1 MFRYEYELV
10 DYFIKN
16 LYIHDYII
24 IREMNTRY
32 GNIDIVRINSYELPF
47 SLEQIETLSKPACS
61 SIFVYLKNKR
71 YVCED
76 SIINNI
82 GLSKTT
88 LKSSLNELVSKKLI
102 MKNENKFRRY
112 KEFNFPKTTV
122 IGYEAKLTDFKK
134 AYYQAISN
142 YKYVDYSYLVF
153 PIDTALNI
161 AKKYGDN
168 LRESKVGLIGVSEGF
183 NEVIIRANKIYE
195 MSDSIRL
202 LSLSKSFSLSDK
214 AMKGRDLNINYEY

>member
-1 MFRYEYELV
+1 MFKYEYELV

-16 LYIHDYII
+16 LNVQDNIL

-32 GNIDIVRINSYELPF
+32 GNIDVVRINSYELPF
-47 SLEQIETLSKPACS
+47 NLEQIETLSKPSCS
-61 SIFVYLKNKR
+61 RIFVYLKNKR

-82 GLSKTT
+82 GLSKST
-88 LKSSLNELVSKKLI
+88 LKSSLCELVSKKLI
-102 MKNENKFRRY
+102 IKNENKFRRY

-122 IGYEAKLTDFKK
+122 TGYEAKLTDFKK

-142 YKYVDYSYLVF
+142 YKFVDYSYLVF
-153 PIDTALNI
+153 PIAIAINI
-161 AKKYGDN
+161 EKNYGTT
-168 LRESKVGLIGVSEGF
+168 LRESKVGLIGVSTEF

-202 LSLSKSFSLSDK
+202 LSLSKSYSLGDRVI
-214 AMKGRDLNINYEY
+214 KGGDLNRNYEY